1 MTGLLRRQQDH
12 VSHVLDLPITTSRER
27 VWSDLTLDLRL
38 RDASPS
44 QTIRSED
51 HILISFALIG
61 VAPIDRKVGGYH
73 FRHGGERGDVS
84 IYPAFRGENYENATI
99 PYGLV
104 AGLPARLV
112 DQAACTLTGR
122 RGAKASIEPIF
133 CAKDPVL
140 RAFGIALEA
149 EWRRPDHP
157 GQNNYIGMLASALAV
172 HLVRTFGGLSTD
184 RLRVRPLSE
193 AVLQKI
199 DNYIND
205 PLTGTVNLNDLAA
218 LAGLSR
224 CHFVR
229 AFKVTTTL
237 TPMAYVER
245 SRIERARLLVTDGQ
259 MRLAEIAHFIGF
271 ADQSHF
277 TRRFKAH
284 VGCTPGDYARLRS
297 ADIVRV

>member
-1 MTGLLRRQQDH
+1 
-12 VSHVLDLPITTSRER
+12 
-27 VWSDLTLDLRL
+27 
-38 RDASPS
+38 
-44 QTIRSED
+44 
-51 HILISFALIG
+51 
-61 VAPIDRKVGGYH
+61 
-73 FRHGGERGDVS
+73 
-84 IYPAFRGENYENATI
+84 
-99 PYGLV
+99 
-104 AGLPARLV
+104 
-112 DQAACTLTGR
+112 
-122 RGAKASIEPIF
+122 
-133 CAKDPVL
+133 
-140 RAFGIALEA
+140 
-149 EWRRPDHP
+149 
-157 GQNNYIGMLASALAV
+157 
-172 HLVRTFGGLSTD
+172 
-184 RLRVRPLSE
+184 LSE

-205 PLTGTVNLNDLAA
+205 PLTATVNLNDLAA

-224 CHFVR
+224 CHFIR
-229 AFKVTTTL
+229 AFKATTTL